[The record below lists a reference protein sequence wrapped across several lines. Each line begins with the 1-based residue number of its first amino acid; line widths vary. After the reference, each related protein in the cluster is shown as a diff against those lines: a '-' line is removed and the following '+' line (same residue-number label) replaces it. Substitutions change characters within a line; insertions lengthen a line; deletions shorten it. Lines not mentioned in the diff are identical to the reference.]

1 MASKKKSEGIALLS
15 MYMDVD
21 DDEEEE
27 NDDEEE
33 NAEAEE
39 LPQQPHQESEEARY
53 DDPAS
58 AASRNEG
65 DDLHKASMASPES
78 NPEKNSPFSEKPQT
92 PPPLDSINGQTLKSP
107 APLTPSQRPQT
118 PILSPA
124 PPLGPISGAS
134 DSWRGKKGSLAIVD
148 YAHDETAMSPE
159 GEEGEIMTSGRV
171 MFGEDL
177 QTSGSSQEK
186 MSQGT
191 IQILM
196 PTIQGQTA
204 SLQFSEQSQ
213 PSKYEINSAVNISEV
228 KHQVVDAEVDVSMS
242 IEMQEEVDP
251 LKKFLPS
258 PPTEKCRKELQ
269 EKINKFLAL
278 KKEGKSFNANL
289 RTRKDY
295 RNPDFLQHAV
305 RYQDINQIG
314 TCFSKDVFDPRGY
327 DKSDYYDEIEADMK
341 REGERKEQEKNRSQK
356 VDFVTGGSQ
365 PGTIAQIPKL
375 GTQISAV
382 SASGLHSAIT
392 VAEVLSRD
400 SRQNKKTKWDKV
412 DGDVRLPLPPAGQDV
427 VSAAAAH
434 AAILSAAN
442 VGAGYTAF
450 AQQKRKEAEEKRSSQ
465 RRTDRRS

>member
-39 LPQQPHQESEEARY
+39 LPQLPYQESEEARY

-78 NPEKNSPFSEKPQT
+78 NPEKSSPFSEKPQT
-92 PPPLDSINGQTLKSP
+92 TPPLDGINGQTLKSP

-118 PILSPA
+118 PIHSPV
-124 PPLGPISGAS
+124 PLLGPVSGAS

-159 GEEGEIMTSGRV
+159 GEEGEIITSGRV

-177 QTSGSSQEK
+177 QTSGSSQKK

-196 PTIQGQTA
+196 PTIQSQTA

-228 KHQVVDAEVDVSMS
+228 KHQVVDAEVDVSMF
-242 IEMQEEVDP
+242 IEMQEVDP

-258 PPTEKCRKELQ
+258 PPTKNAEKSC
-269 EKINKFLAL
+269 
-278 KKEGKSFNANL
+278 KKK
-289 RTRKDY
+289 
-295 RNPDFLQHAV
+295 
-305 RYQDINQIG
+305 
-314 TCFSKDVFDPRGY
+314 
-327 DKSDYYDEIEADMK
+327 
-341 REGERKEQEKNRSQK
+341 
-356 VDFVTGGSQ
+356 
-365 PGTIAQIPKL
+365 
-375 GTQISAV
+375 
-382 SASGLHSAIT
+382 
-392 VAEVLSRD
+392 
-400 SRQNKKTKWDKV
+400 
-412 DGDVRLPLPPAGQDV
+412 
-427 VSAAAAH
+427 
-434 AAILSAAN
+434 
-442 VGAGYTAF
+442 
-450 AQQKRKEAEEKRSSQ
+450 
-465 RRTDRRS
+465 